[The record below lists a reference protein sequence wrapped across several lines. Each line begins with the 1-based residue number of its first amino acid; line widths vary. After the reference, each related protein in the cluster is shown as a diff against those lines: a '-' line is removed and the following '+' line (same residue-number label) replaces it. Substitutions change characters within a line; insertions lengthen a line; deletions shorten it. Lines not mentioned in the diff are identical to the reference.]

1 MASSQPDTCLPSSL
15 ASYKINS
22 LPATAYYIPD
32 FITEDEERTILDK
45 VC

>member
-1 MASSQPDTCLPSSL
+1 MASSQPNISLPSSL
-15 ASYKINS
+15 ASCKIDG